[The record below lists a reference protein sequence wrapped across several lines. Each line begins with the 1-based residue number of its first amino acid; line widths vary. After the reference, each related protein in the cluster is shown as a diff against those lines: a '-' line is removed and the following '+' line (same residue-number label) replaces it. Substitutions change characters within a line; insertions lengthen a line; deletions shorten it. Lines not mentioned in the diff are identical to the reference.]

1 MEELLR
7 LEDAPV
13 QEFVSIT
20 LNDEDGLYRPKDQLE
35 ERYRRILEVRLDN
48 ARVRHKLEHTMSSEE
63 QLTPFEAFQE
73 FYQEMNGQPMSEEEL
88 RVIADVIE
96 TAEERV

>member
-73 FYQEMNGQPMSEEEL
+73 FYQEMKQSGGRTDGTEKDRSYQRTGTE
-88 RVIADVIE
+88 A
-96 TAEERV
+96 